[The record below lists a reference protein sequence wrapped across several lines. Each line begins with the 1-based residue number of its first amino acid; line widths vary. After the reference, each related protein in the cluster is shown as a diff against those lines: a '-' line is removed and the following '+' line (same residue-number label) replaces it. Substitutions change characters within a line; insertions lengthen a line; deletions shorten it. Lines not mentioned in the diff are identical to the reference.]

1 MVGFNFWIWQE
12 KGVIAYM
19 NSQCNVL
26 LILEDLPIIPE
37 TWHGL
42 TNVSEKVHLAQ
53 LMSLSG

>member
-1 MVGFNFWIWQE
+1 MWQE